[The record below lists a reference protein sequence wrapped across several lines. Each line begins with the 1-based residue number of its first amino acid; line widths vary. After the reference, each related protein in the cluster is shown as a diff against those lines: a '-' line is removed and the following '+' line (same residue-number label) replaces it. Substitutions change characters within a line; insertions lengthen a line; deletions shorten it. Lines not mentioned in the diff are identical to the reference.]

1 MLYKIRLLQ
10 LANIFILEQLN
21 PSPTVNGVRHEQV
34 KFPLSK
40 PSLSHSAL
48 VSHGRDKQGSGTDMC
63 S

>member
-1 MLYKIRLLQ
+1 MLYKISLLQ
-10 LANIFILEQLN
+10 LADILILEQLN